1 MRRTLTKL
9 QKALKEYNSNP
20 QKYTEK
26 ISKANKWYVYLISL
40 MGRMEKNCYI
50 VLMSD
55 PSYYLEK
62 GIDSIFWKERFYKP
76 IEIERSKLKE
86 DPTCHDEHV
95 QIYDFD
101 KT

>member
-1 MRRTLTKL
+1 MRSTLTKL
-9 QKALKEYNSNP
+9 QKALKEYNGNP

-26 ISKANKWYVYLISL
+26 ISKANKWYVRGISL
-40 MGRMEKNCYI
+40 TGRMEKNCYL

-86 DPTCHDEHV
+86 DPASQGEHV
-95 QIYDFD
+95 
-101 KT
+101 